1 MIKKIICAFL
11 AILMLTVS
19 VFAASG
25 NIEITAPKDFYCYK
39 SGQNAEDTAKI
50 LGMTTSELEKYCSD
64 NAIVFIA
71 VNEENTKQIR
81 VSVDE
86 SAFSGGIGN
95 LSNLS
100 EDKITALI
108 PDITGADSGE
118 IVTNNGQSFIKT
130 AETLSD
136 SGGEYS
142 VISYVT
148 VAAKKDY
155 VLSFYTASGTST
167 DYTGEVFDSLSSE
180 DFYKETDQKSY
191 FGYVIIAAIALLAL
205 VSAYIIFTLVRDIK
219 NERKE
224 KST

>member
-1 MIKKIICAFL
+1 
-11 AILMLTVS
+11 MLTVP

-25 NIEITAPKDFYCYK
+25 NIEITAPKDFYSYK

-50 LGMTTSELEKYCSD
+50 LGMTASELENYCISGG
-64 NAIVFIA
+64 ILYLA
-71 VNEENTKQIR
+71 VNENNTKQIR
-81 VSVDE
+81 VSVAE
-86 SAFSGGIGN
+86 SAFSSGIGN

-118 IVTNNGQSFIKT
+118 IVTKNGQSFIKT
-130 AETLSD
+130 TENLTD

-155 VLSFYTASGTST
+155 VLSFYTATGTST
-167 DYTGEVFDSLSSE
+167 DYVEKVFKSFSAD
-180 DFYKETDQKSY
+180 DFYKESNPKSY

-224 KST
+224 KSN

>member
-1 MIKKIICAFL
+1 
-11 AILMLTVS
+11 MLTVP

-39 SGQNAEDTAKI
+39 SGQNAADTAKI
-50 LGMTTSELEKYCSD
+50 LGMTASELEKYCSD
-64 NAIVFIA
+64 NGIVFIA

-81 VSVDE
+81 VSVAE
-86 SAFSGGIGN
+86 SAFSGSIGN

-108 PDITGADSGE
+108 PDITGADSRE

-130 AETLSD
+130 AETLID

-180 DFYKETDQKSY
+180 DFYKDTDQKSY

-219 NERKE
+219 NDRKDN
-224 KST
+224 T

>member
-1 MIKKIICAFL
+1 
-11 AILMLTVS
+11 MLTVP

-25 NIEITAPKDFYCYK
+25 NIEITAPKDFYSYK

-50 LGMTTSELEKYCSD
+50 LGMTASELEKYCSD
-64 NAIVFIA
+64 NGIVFIA

-81 VSVDE
+81 VSVAE
-86 SAFSGGIGN
+86 SAFSGSIGN

-118 IVTNNGQSFIKT
+118 IVTKNGQSFIKT
-130 AETLSD
+130 TETLSD
-136 SGGEYS
+136 FGGEYS

-155 VLSFYTASGTST
+155 VLSFYTATGTST
-167 DYTGEVFDSLSSE
+167 DYVEKVFKSFSAD
-180 DFYKETDQKSY
+180 DFYKESNPKSY

-224 KST
+224 KSN

>member
-1 MIKKIICAFL
+1 
-11 AILMLTVS
+11 MLTVS

-50 LGMTTSELEKYCSD
+50 LGMTASELEKYCTEND
-64 NAIVFIA
+64 IIFIA

-81 VSVDE
+81 VSVAE
-86 SAFSGGIGN
+86 SAFSGSIGN

-142 VISYVT
+142 IISYVT

-180 DFYKETDQKSY
+180 DFYKDIDQKSY
-191 FGYVIIAAIALLAL
+191 FGYVIIAAMALLAL

-219 NERKE
+219 NERKK